1 MDRCKYVVFSNG
13 FEEIPLLFPGFVQ
26 HSEVAR
32 HFPHLTPISAGFV
45 SQMQP
50 DGKIEA
56 HGESL
61 SLNLKSRAQDTNLL
75 RSLLGFWR

>member
-13 FEEIPLLFPGFVQ
+13 FEEIPLLFPSFVQ

-32 HFPHLTPISAGFV
+32 SFPHLVPISAGFV
-45 SQMQP
+45 SQTQP

-56 HGESL
+56 SGESL